1 MCIHLFTFSLSHGYK
16 TILHHKTLLVKHIK
30 FIFISRSVVVQ
41 NPLGESG
48 FFSYTGQM
56 SKFQDAKQAKE
67 FDELRAKEAE
77 ALAVILSERY
87 GLPYVD
93 LSRVA
98 IDNGAIRLISEEAA
112 RAANIVVFQ
121 VNQKNVSVAVQ
132 TPKSEKVAPI
142 VEDLVRQG
150 FTVSLFVASEFGIR
164 RAWDVYKEV
173 SYAKPETAGIISV
186 SEETMERYVSLIKTI
201 PDIRKI
207 ILDAVGSGDAHSLST
222 VVEILLGGAVATGVS
237 DIHLEPEKDIVRIR
251 YRLDGILQDV
261 VELKHEDYKKV
272 LVRIK
277 LLAGTKLN
285 VMHEAQDGRFTIKIQ
300 DTDVEVRTSIL
311 PSAYQESVVMRILN
325 PNSISVPLEELGM
338 DEYLYKIMVGEIAKP
353 NGLILTTGPT
363 GSGKTTTLYACL
375 KKLRNPEI
383 KIITIEDPVE
393 YHLDGISQTQVDH
406 DKGYDFGNGL
416 RSAVRQD
423 PDVIMVG
430 EIRDE
435 ETASV
440 AIDSAL
446 TGHLVF
452 STLHTNN
459 AAGAIPRLIDIG
471 VNPKIIS
478 SALNIVLAQRLVRR
492 LCINCREAYTPDEK
506 EKEVL
511 LREFP
516 EIKKYRPKIEFP
528 KQLYRAV
535 GCEKCTFT
543 GYKGRIS
550 IYEGILMDRAVE
562 ESLRQNPSERE
573 IKEAAKPQ
581 GMLDMRQDGI
591 VKTINGITSL
601 TEIERA
607 VGLEES
613 R

>member
-1 MCIHLFTFSLSHGYK
+1 MCLM
-16 TILHHKTLLVKHIK
+16 V
-30 FIFISRSVVVQ
+30 
-41 NPLGESG
+41 
-48 FFSYTGQM
+48 
-56 SKFQDAKQAKE
+56 KFQDAKQTQD
-67 FDELRAKEAE
+67 FNELRAKEAE
-77 ALAVILSERY
+77 ELAQLLAERY
-87 GLPYVD
+87 ELPYVD
-93 LSRVA
+93 LSKVP
-98 IDNGAIRLISEEAA
+98 IDNSAIKLIPEESA
-112 RAANIVVFQ
+112 RKAKIVVFQ
-121 VNQKNVSVAVQ
+121 MNQKNVSIAVQ
-132 TPKSEKVAPI
+132 TPKGDDVPPVI
-142 VEDLVRQG
+142 EDLVRQG
-150 FTVSLFVASEFGIR
+150 FTVSIFIASEFGIQK
-164 RAWDVYKEV
+164 AWEVYKDV
-173 SYAKPETAGIISV
+173 SYAKAETAGVISV
-186 SEETMERYVSLIKTI
+186 SEETMERYVSLVKSI
-201 PDIRKI
+201 PDVKKI
-207 ILDAVGSGDAHSLST
+207 VLGVVESGDAHSLST
-222 VVEILLGGAVATGVS
+222 VVEILLGGAVATRVS
-237 DIHLEPEKDIVRIR
+237 DVHLEPEKEIVRVR

-261 VELKHEDYKKV
+261 LELKNSDYKKV

-277 LLAGTKLN
+277 LLAGAKLN
-285 VMHEAQDGRFTIKIQ
+285 VTHEAQDGRFTIKIQ
-300 DTDVEVRTSIL
+300 GIDVEVRTSIL

-338 DEYLYKIMVGEIAKP
+338 DEYFYKIMVEQISKP

-383 KIITIEDPVE
+383 KIITIEDPIE
-393 YHLDGISQTQVDH
+393 YHVDGISQTQVDH
-406 DKGYDFGNGL
+406 EKGYDFQNGL
-416 RSAVRQD
+416 RAAVRQD

-430 EIRDE
+430 EIRDS

-440 AIDSAL
+440 AIDSSL

-478 SALNIVLAQRLVRR
+478 SALNIVLGQRLVRR
-492 LCINCREAYTPDEK
+492 LCTNCREAYTPEGRD
-506 EKEVL
+506 KEVIEKNFL
-511 LREFP
+511 EM
-516 EIKKYRPKIEFP
+516 KKYRPNLELPAQI
-528 KQLYRAV
+528 YRPV

-562 ESLRQNPSERE
+562 GVLRENPSERE

-591 VKTINGITSL
+591 VKVLNGITTL
-601 TEIERA
+601 DEIERA
-607 VGLEES
+607 VGLEEN

>member
-1 MCIHLFTFSLSHGYK
+1 MT
-16 TILHHKTLLVKHIK
+16 
-30 FIFISRSVVVQ
+30 
-41 NPLGESG
+41 
-48 FFSYTGQM
+48 
-56 SKFQDAKQAKE
+56 KFQDAKQAQE
-67 FDELRAKEAE
+67 FEELRGKEAE
-77 ALAVILSERY
+77 ALAQILADRY
-87 GLPYVD
+87 ELPYVN
-93 LSRVA
+93 LARVT
-98 IDNGAIRLISEEAA
+98 IDNNAIGLIPEESA
-112 RAANIVVFQ
+112 RKAMLAVFH
-121 VNQKNVSVAVQ
+121 VDRKNASVAVQ
-132 TPKSEKVAPI
+132 TPKSERVSAV
-142 VEDLVRQG
+142 VEELVRQG
-150 FTVSLFVASEFGIR
+150 FTISLFVASEFGIKK
-164 RAWDVYKEV
+164 AWEVYKEV
-173 SYAKPETAGIISV
+173 SYAKAETAGVVSV
-186 SEETMERYVSLIKTI
+186 SAATMERYVSLVKTI
-201 PDIRKI
+201 PDIKKI
-207 ILDAVGSGDAHSLST
+207 VLDAVSSGDAHSLST

-237 DIHLEPEKDIVRIR
+237 DIHLEPEKELVRVR

-261 VELKHEDYKKV
+261 VELKHPNYRKV

-277 LLAGTKLN
+277 LLAGAKLN
-285 VMHEAQDGRFTIKIQ
+285 VTHEAQDGRFTIKIQ
-300 DTDVEVRTSIL
+300 GIDVEVRTSIL
-311 PSAYQESVVMRILN
+311 PAAYQESVVMRILN
-325 PNSISVPLEELGM
+325 PKSISVPLEDLGM
-338 DEYLYKIMVGEIAKP
+338 DEYFYRVMIKEIEKP

-375 KKLRNPEI
+375 TKLRNPEI
-383 KIITIEDPVE
+383 KIITIEDPIE

-406 DKGYDFGNGL
+406 NKGYDFGNGL
-416 RSAVRQD
+416 RAAVRQD

-478 SALNIVLAQRLVRR
+478 SALNIALAQRLVRR
-492 LCINCREAYTPDEK
+492 LCGNCREAYTPEGR
-506 EKEVL
+506 EKEVIEKNFL
-511 LREFP
+511 
-516 EIKKYRPKIEFP
+516 EIKKYRPKLELP
-528 KQLYRAV
+528 KQIYRPV

-562 ESLRQNPSERE
+562 AILRENPSERE

-581 GMLDMRQDGI
+581 GMLDMREDGI
-591 VKTINGITSL
+591 VKVINGITSL
-601 TEIERA
+601 EEVERT
-607 VGLEES
+607 VGLEEN

>member
-1 MCIHLFTFSLSHGYK
+1 MNK
-16 TILHHKTLLVKHIK
+16 
-30 FIFISRSVVVQ
+30 
-41 NPLGESG
+41 
-48 FFSYTGQM
+48 
-56 SKFQDAKQAKE
+56 
-67 FDELRAKEAE
+67 
-77 ALAVILSERY
+77 
-87 GLPYVD
+87 
-93 LSRVA
+93 
-98 IDNGAIRLISEEAA
+98 
-112 RAANIVVFQ
+112 
-121 VNQKNVSVAVQ
+121 KNASVAVQ
-132 TPKSEKVAPI
+132 TPKNEKVTPI
-142 VEDLVRQG
+142 VEDLARQG
-150 FTVSLFVASEFGIR
+150 FTVSLFVASEFGIKR
-164 RAWDVYKEV
+164 VWEMYKEV
-173 SYAKPETAGIISV
+173 SYAKPETAGIVSI
-186 SEETMERYVSLIKTI
+186 SEETMERYVSLVKTI
-201 PDIRKI
+201 PDIKNI
-207 ILDAVGSGDAHSLST
+207 VLKAVASGDMHSLST
-222 VVEILLGGAVATGVS
+222 VVEIILGGAVATGVS
-237 DIHLEPEKDIVRIR
+237 DIHLEPEKDLVRVR

-261 VELKHEDYKKV
+261 VELTHPDYKKV

-285 VMHEAQDGRFTIKIQ
+285 ITHEAQDGRFTIKIQ
-300 DTDVEVRTSIL
+300 GIEVEVRTSIL
-311 PSAYQESVVMRILN
+311 PAAYRESVVMRILN

-338 DEYLYKIMVGEIAKP
+338 DKYFYKIMVEQIEKP

-375 KKLRNPEI
+375 KKLRNPQI
-383 KIITIEDPVE
+383 KIITIEDPIE
-393 YHLDGISQTQVDH
+393 YHLDGISQTQVDQS
-406 DKGYDFGNGL
+406 KGYDFGNGL
-416 RSAVRQD
+416 RAAVRQD

-435 ETASV
+435 ETASI

-459 AAGAIPRLIDIG
+459 AAGAMPRLIDLG

-492 LCINCREAYTPDEK
+492 LCSSCREAYVPEGK

-516 EIKKYRPKIEFP
+516 EIKKYRPKLELP
-528 KQLYRAV
+528 TQLYRPV

-550 IYEGILMDRAVE
+550 IYEGILMDRAIE
-562 ESLRQNPSERE
+562 EVLRENPSERE
-573 IKEAAKPQ
+573 IVGAAKPQ
-581 GMLDMRQDGI
+581 GMLNMRQDGI

-601 TEIERA
+601 EEVERA